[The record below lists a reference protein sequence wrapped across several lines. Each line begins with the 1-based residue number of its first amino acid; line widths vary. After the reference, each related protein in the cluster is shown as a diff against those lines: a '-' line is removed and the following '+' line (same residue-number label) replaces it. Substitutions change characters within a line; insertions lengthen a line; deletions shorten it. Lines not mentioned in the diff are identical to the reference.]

1 MRETRQSGSEGGVA
15 FGSLL
20 PLSPGY
26 GTPHLC
32 GSEEFFVR
40 PRGGTDSLFAG
51 VHDKKVGVR
60 RLSGECQHIIFC

>member
-32 GSEEFFVR
+32 GSEELCR
-40 PRGGTDSLFAG
+40 ALFEKESEKLG
-51 VHDKKVGVR
+51 
-60 RLSGECQHIIFC
+60 C